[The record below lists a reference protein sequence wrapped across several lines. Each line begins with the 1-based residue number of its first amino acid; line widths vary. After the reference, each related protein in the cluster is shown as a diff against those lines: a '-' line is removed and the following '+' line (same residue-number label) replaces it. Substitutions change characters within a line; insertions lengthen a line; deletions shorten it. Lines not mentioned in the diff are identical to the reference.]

1 MQPKVEMLLLPKE
14 LTQAQATGCLAEL
27 GHELRS
33 IEGQDVVVDA
43 TELIRFDSA
52 ALAVLL
58 EFRRQCLALGK
69 RFQVHGLAPRLRD
82 LAALYGIQDLLPST

>member
-14 LTQAQATGCLAEL
+14 LTQLQATKCLADL
-27 GHELRS
+27 GQGLRS
-33 IEGQDVVVDA
+33 VAGQEVVVDA
-43 TELIRFDSA
+43 TELTRFDSA

-69 RFQVHGLAPRLRD
+69 RLTVHGLAPRLLD
-82 LAALYGIQDLLPST
+82 LAALYGIQDLLPSA